1 MYIPR
6 LAVRFCMFLFLLLL
20 FPPDLSSQIVNIESQ
35 RRLFESDTTEWFRA
49 VDLGF
54 NLTQNGN
61 SVYTF
66 SGNAHFERHHQKNLW
81 ISLSNYRLINING
94 ESFVNSG
101 FQHFRYNRQLTETVT
116 GEVFGQLQYDERL
129 LIKVRGLL
137 GIGPR
142 FHLLS
147 FNQGVVYLGLSY
159 MYQYEEIA
167 KTNIIHRDHRLNSYL
182 SVNYEFLPGFRLI
195 STSYYQPLLTDL
207 NVTRFSSQSSILL
220 RISSHL
226 SFRSAFNIT
235 MDSRL
240 SEDASGVPVTVYSL
254 VNGLK
259 WTF

>member
-1 MYIPR
+1 MPLPQLAQKTLLCITFLIPTW
-6 LAVRFCMFLFLLLL
+6 LF
-20 FPPDLSSQIVNIESQ
+20 SQIVNIESQ
-35 RRLFESDTTEWFRA
+35 RRLFESDTTEWFGA

-66 SGNAHFERHHQKNLW
+66 TGNAHFERHRQKNLW
-81 ISLSNYRLINING
+81 ISLTNYRLVNING
-94 ESFVNSG
+94 ESFINSG
-101 FQHFRYNRQLTETVT
+101 FQHFRYNRQLSGFVT

-129 LIKVRGLL
+129 RIKVRGLL

-147 FNQGVVYLGLSY
+147 FDQGVVYLGLSY

-182 SVNYEFLPGFRLI
+182 SMNYEFLPGFRLI
-195 STSYYQPLLTDL
+195 STSYYQPLITDL
-207 NVTRFSSQSSILL
+207 SVTRFSSQSSILL
-220 RISSHL
+220 KISSHL
-226 SFRSAFNIT
+226 SFRTAFNIT
-235 MDSRL
+235 IDSRL

>member
-1 MYIPR
+1 MPLPHIPAKTWIIV
-6 LAVRFCMFLFLLLL
+6 LMF
-20 FPPDLSSQIVNIESQ
+20 FPGWLSAQIVNIES
-35 RRLFESDTTEWFRA
+35 RRKLFETDTTTWFGA
-49 VDLGF
+49 IDLGF
-54 NLTQNGN
+54 NFTQNGN

-66 SGNAHFERHHQKNLW
+66 MGNAHFERQHQHNLW
-81 ISLSNYRLINING
+81 MSLSNYRLINING

-101 FQHFRYNRQLTETVT
+101 FQHFRYNRQVTEAIT
-116 GEVFGQLQYDERL
+116 GEVFGQIQYDERL
-129 LIKVRGLL
+129 RIRLRGLL
-137 GIGPR
+137 GAGPR
-142 FHLLS
+142 FRLLS
-147 FNQGVVYLGLSY
+147 FDQGIVCLGFSY

-207 NVTRFSSQSSILL
+207 NVTRFSSQSTILL
-220 RISSHL
+220 KISNHL

-235 MDSRL
+235 FDSRL
-240 SEDASGVPVTVYSL
+240 SEDAAGVPVTVYSL